1 MKKIFAT
8 DLDGTLLKPGS
19 KLDDSVKNAIKK
31 LKDNDF
37 NIIGVSGRVQSSIRY
52 FMKELGIDYYIIG
65 NNGAII
71 TDKDDNI
78 IYNMSLSKENL
89 KNIFKIANKYN
100 IDIRMYGKDTYYAG
114 ELKPEQVN
122 HLKISD
128 NQYSVKF
135 EVKNDFQEFILDNE
149 INIFKILLNTS
160 QELYE
165 KFYDEILKL
174 NSLYITRS
182 GEKNIDIS
190 SKGVNKYNA
199 LKYLIENIYGE
210 DEDVILYTIGDYYND
225 IEMIKNSDFGIA
237 MGNACDEL
245 KNVADYVTDDVDN
258 NGFEKAVDY
267 IIKK

>member
-19 KLDDSVKNAIKK
+19 KLDDSVRSAIKK

-37 NIIGVSGRVQSSIRY
+37 DIIGVSGRVSSSIRY
-52 FMKELGIDYYIIG
+52 FMKELDINYYIIG

-71 TDKDDNI
+71 TDKHDNI
-78 IYNMSLSKENL
+78 FYNRSLSKENL
-89 KNIFKIANKYN
+89 ECIFGIANKYN
-100 IDIRMYGKDTYYAG
+100 LNIRMYGKDTYYSSK
-114 ELKPEQVN
+114 LKQEQVN
-122 HLKISD
+122 HMKISD
-128 NQYSVKF
+128 NQYSVNF
-135 EVKNDFQEFILDNE
+135 EIRDDFQQFVLDNK
-149 INIFKILLNTS
+149 IDIFKTLLSTS
-160 QELYE
+160 QESFE
-165 KFYDEILKL
+165 KFYDEISKIE
-174 NSLYITRS
+174 SLYTTRS
-182 GEKNIDIS
+182 GKTNLDIS

-199 LKYLIENIYGE
+199 LKYLIEKIY
-210 DEDVILYTIGDYYND
+210 DEEVELYTIGDYYND

-245 KNVADYVTDDVDN
+245 KKVANHVTDDVNN